1 MIKCSINLNGNATV
15 KVLELPLHLVEMNI
29 IDWLNV
35 IMKIQRLNVHVLIP
49 RYEKCGFNLNML
61 RLLRSK

>member
-29 IDWLNV
+29 FDWLNI
-35 IMKIQRLNVHVLIP
+35 IMKIQRLNVLIP
-49 RYEKCGFNLNML
+49 RYEKMRFQLKYAEVVKN
-61 RLLRSK
+61 

>member
-29 IDWLNV
+29 IDWLNIIV
-35 IMKIQRLNVHVLIP
+35 KIQRLTV
-49 RYEKCGFNLNML
+49 
-61 RLLRSK
+61 